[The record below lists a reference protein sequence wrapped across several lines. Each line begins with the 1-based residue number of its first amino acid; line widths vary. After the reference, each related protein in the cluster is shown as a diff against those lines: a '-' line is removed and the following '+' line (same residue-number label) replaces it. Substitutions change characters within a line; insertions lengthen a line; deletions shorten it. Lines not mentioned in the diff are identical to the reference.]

1 MEKDN
6 NLNALKKTA
15 TAFKTGTQKIK
26 EKAVASKTV
35 QELTEL
41 LRWIA
46 INKAKEVDIALY
58 TSIIL
63 FIMTM
68 WAYFAFDPDKKN
80 DSVPQSWA
88 IMATSE
94 DDNAEQEERKEL
106 LEHFVNQSSK
116 TNAQQWMYNPN
127 DADFIDKFVDENW
140 FDILVGLAELETW
153 YGTNI
158 TKHDGETRSTWL
170 FGLTW
175 IYVKNDKG
183 RYDPLPCNKKN
194 LHFIK
199 KMTDAEKWE
208 QIKIH
213 IKYRAEC
220 LARIRD
226 ALIKNNYHQ
235 ISAQQLLALLFV
247 GYQKPNET
255 PLIID
260 QIKEDS
266 TDQEIADAFLI
277 YPNEAKEH
285 KKGTLKRR
293 WWCAMYYLGKIDTD
307 TFLGL
312 KRDAFSSVKYDNLIT
327 INEDT
332 NQPSCKIDQNTIES
346 AIETAKTLKICKT
359 NSVEDFM
366 NDDPLLQQIYK
377 NRYNNKKLVSN
388 NQMPDQVLD
397 MMNNNVRN

>member
-6 NLNALKKTA
+6 DLSVLKKTA
-15 TAFKTGTQKIK
+15 TAFKTGAQKIK

-80 DSVPQSWA
+80 DSVSQSWA
-88 IMATSE
+88 VVATSE

-106 LEHFVNQSSK
+106 LEHFINQSSK
-116 TNAQQWMYNPN
+116 TNAHQRMYNPN

-158 TKHDGETRSTWL
+158 TKHTGETRSTWL

-183 RYDPLPCNKKN
+183 GYDALPCNNKN

-226 ALIKNNYHQ
+226 ALIKNNCNQ

-277 YPNEAKEH
+277 YPNKAKGH
-285 KKGTLKRR
+285 KEGTLKRR

-312 KRDAFSSVKYDNLIT
+312 KRDAFSSVKYDDLIT

-366 NDDPLLQQIYK
+366 NNDPLLRQIYK
-377 NRYNNKKLVSN
+377 NRYNNKNLVSN
-388 NQMPDQVLD
+388 TQAPDQVLN
-397 MMNNNVRN
+397 MMNNNIRD